1 MKFHD
6 ILMIFMIFEMFL
18 EAPGYPFWRVLSR
31 WPGSVPQVQGIS
43 FRSGGLLRIPGQN
56 LSKTFQ
62 ISSKYHHFHHFWEV
76 LSSSR
81 SIAPLSGVQISG
93 FRQSRFQGVSKI
105 SPRSPFWAL
114 RSRSED
120 PDPEIQ
126 LLIIK
131 IPTFWRGFWEVLSSS
146 EQVRASSGWVGGVL
160 PRDYPSGLEAFWS
173 PFGWSWPEP
182 LKNLSKY
189 HHFHS
194 SDLQNPSKSI
204 QNLTKHQGSMR
215 WGSSDFIVFDGFWPL
230 FGPPFWEVF
239 SGAFRCQEYCALHT
253 GRGHAFLKNPS
264 KKRSKMRYFLSSK
277 TSPKV
282 VQKRATFWTGFTDR
296 VGELKVIV

>member
-6 ILMIFMIFEMFL
+6 ILMIFMIFERFL

-105 SPRSPFWAL
+105 SPRSSFWAL

-131 IPTFWRGFWEVLSSS
+131 ISTFWRGFWEVLSSS
-146 EQVRASSGWVGGVL
+146 EQS
-160 PRDYPSGLEAFWS
+160 
-173 PFGWSWPEP
+173 EP
-182 LKNLSKY
+182 
-189 HHFHS
+189 
-194 SDLQNPSKSI
+194 
-204 QNLTKHQGSMR
+204 
-215 WGSSDFIVFDGFWPL
+215 PL
-230 FGPPFWEVF
+230 AGWEVSF
-239 SGAFRCQEYCALHT
+239 PGITPLVWRPSGAFWMVLARTSQKP
-253 GRGHAFLKNPS
+253 LKI
-264 KKRSKMRYFLSSK
+264 SSF
-277 TSPKV
+277 S
-282 VQKRATFWTGFTDR
+282 
-296 VGELKVIV
+296 